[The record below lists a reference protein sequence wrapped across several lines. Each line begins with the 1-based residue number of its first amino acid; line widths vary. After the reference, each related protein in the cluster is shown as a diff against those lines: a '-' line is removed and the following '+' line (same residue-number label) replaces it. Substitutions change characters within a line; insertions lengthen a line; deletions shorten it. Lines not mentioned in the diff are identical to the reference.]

1 MLDKNEENN
10 QVNGIHNHTSS
21 RNSLTFGQRMADILT
36 KWAGSWT
43 FIVALSAVL
52 AVWVAVN
59 IFAAVYQWDPYP
71 FILLNL
77 FLSFCAA
84 YQAPI
89 ILMSQRRVEDRD
101 RTKAER
107 DHAVNRK
114 AEREIQNMQ
123 ADFEELKAMVRKL
136 DHKISAV
143 LEKDRH

>member
-1 MLDKNEENN
+1 MIEGNN
-10 QVNGIHNHTSS
+10 NHVSS
-21 RNSLTFGQRMADILT
+21 PLTFGQRAADVLT

-43 FIVALSAVL
+43 FIVILSTL
-52 AVWVAVN
+52 LILWVIINTVAM
-59 IFAAVYQWDPYP
+59 IYRWDPYP

-107 DHAVNRK
+107 DHAINRK
-114 AEREIQNMQ
+114 AEREIQDMQ
-123 ADFEELKAMVRKL
+123 ADFEELKTMIRKL
-136 DHKISAV
+136 DHKVSQ
-143 LEKDRH
+143 LETKKD